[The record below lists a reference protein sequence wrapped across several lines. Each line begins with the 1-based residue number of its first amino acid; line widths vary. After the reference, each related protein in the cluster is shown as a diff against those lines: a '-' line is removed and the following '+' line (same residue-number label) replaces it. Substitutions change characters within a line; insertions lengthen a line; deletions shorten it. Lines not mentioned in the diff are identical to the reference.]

1 MGFVKKLWM
10 WVYKVNIVVYQTPA
24 ANGTV

>member
-10 WVYKVNIVVYQTPA
+10 WVYKVNIVVYQIPA